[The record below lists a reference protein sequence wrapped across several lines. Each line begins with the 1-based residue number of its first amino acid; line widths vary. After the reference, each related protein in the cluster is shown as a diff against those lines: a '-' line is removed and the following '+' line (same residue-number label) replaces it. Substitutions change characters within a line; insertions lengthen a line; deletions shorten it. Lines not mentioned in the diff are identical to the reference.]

1 MSAGPPGWEPHKITT
16 RIDGWV
22 VDPDNEDRIP
32 AAIARMMPR
41 AMPQPTEVEV
51 IRARMIARQR
61 VSDRSWGAV
70 E

>member
-1 MSAGPPGWEPHKITT
+1 MRVAPPGWQPDKIIT

-22 VDPDNEDRIP
+22 VDPENEDRIP
-32 AAIARMMPR
+32 PVIAEMIAR
-41 AMPQPTEVEV
+41 AMPEPHEIEV

-61 VSDRSWGAV
+61 VSERKHTN